1 MKRPGF
7 IHGVLLALLLALAGA
22 AAFAALAAVF
32 AGGAVLQLVVT
43 ALAGVYVCY
52 LLSRSSERTG
62 RVAAFVAWLVC
73 AVVGWLVAPN
83 LAVLLCG
90 HVILIWLLRAL
101 YYHRGV
107 LPALADLGLS
117 AAALAS
123 AIWAAQQSGSMFM
136 AVWCFFLVQALF
148 VAIPQSLGPGAG
160 SRGPARSDAFQRA
173 YGTAQAAAR
182 RLAKQR

>member
-7 IHGVLLALLLALAGA
+7 INGVLLALLLALAGG

-32 AGGAVLQLVVT
+32 AGGPVLQLVVT
-43 ALAGVYVCY
+43 GLAGAYVCY
-52 LLSRSSERTG
+52 LLSRSGERAG
-62 RVAAFVAWLVC
+62 RVAAFAAWLVG
-73 AVVGWLVAPN
+73 ALVGWLVAPN

-123 AIWAAQQSGSMFM
+123 AVWAAQQSGSVFM

-148 VAIPQSLGPGAG
+148 VAIPPSFAPAAD
-160 SRGPARSDAFQRA
+160 SRMPARSDAFQRA
-173 YGTAQAAAR
+173 YGVAEAAAR